1 MLLRGRKQASQHP
14 LSSQK
19 TGFVNF
25 HLFFFFY
32 SVVKNKKRK
41 KKKNKTLKWIDRVLR
56 ISSLKLFCLLSL
68 AAVSFFSKGELK
80 HTKETRR
87 RRVVVPAVPAAYSTA
102 AWSQTARA
110 PMSLLWKL

>member
-1 MLLRGRKQASQHP
+1 
-14 LSSQK
+14 
-19 TGFVNF
+19 
-25 HLFFFFY
+25 
-32 SVVKNKKRK
+32 
-41 KKKNKTLKWIDRVLR
+41 
-56 ISSLKLFCLLSL
+56 L